1 MFIVNISGAPTSY
14 TNIQTNYCN
23 LDNPTKKKIRSRDR
37 PSICLTFPT
46 QKKKTI
52 PATCSPISINLIKPN
67 IYEYQLVQ

>member
-23 LDNPTKKKIRSRDR
+23 LDNPTKNKVRSRDR

-46 QKKKTI
+46 QKKENNPCYLFTYLNKLNQTQY
-52 PATCSPISINLIKPN
+52 L
-67 IYEYQLVQ
+67 